1 MLFISLPY
9 YYHKANMFTNIIVLV
24 SYNLFQTY
32 NIMSCDAS
40 CDCSNMSFHC
50 PRKEKEKEK
59 EKEKIKRKIKSRK
72 ILVSKYTMT
81 EV

>member
-1 MLFISLPY
+1 MLFMSLPH

-24 SYNLFQTY
+24 SYTLFQTY

-40 CDCSNMSFHC
+40 CDCSHMSFHC

-59 EKEKIKRKIKSRK
+59 KKIKRKIKSRK
-72 ILVSKYTMT
+72 ILVSKYTIT